1 MGVRSSTLE
10 WEPPPE
16 PAQMSDAGSN
26 VDYYLV
32 GSQVVLEHSSESLC
46 RPKVNVTMEC
56 DELYAM
62 LGEQYSKRYRMLYF
76 GRAPGDISCHYFSQ
90 GLRVIFQGYFRMNPN
105 LGERYGDPISWQLRV
120 DRSWFQTLVNF
131 GGAFTLETKRVVN
144 TNTLVD
150 CIARNTQNGERLV
163 CATVTGHCRT
173 QTTRQLTCGY
183 SPHNAV
189 DMFFEVPCPV
199 PSESYMYNIALV
211 PVRIEF
217 SGPFVIFFPK
227 IACDWMATFNSHLS
241 QGWRLIDIYIDY
253 PMVEQLLGTTLA
265 KFPLKTAKIKE
276 TPHRLNSVTD
286 PGAASV
292 SSDMTG
298 EPPLIAKT
306 GSLTPGKKMRT
317 PPKLRRRLCGAIET
331 NALWIFEKP
340 KSKAEDSSPLYEGT
354 MVEQLVPLKAVK
366 AGLGIQSTHDWMPVI
381 RDMGSRGWELA
392 CVVECHSVLQPSF
405 GKVILKS
412 LLFFQR
418 PLDGCSGQA
427 DKTTTT
433 EG

>member
-253 PMVEQLLGTTLA
+253 PMVEQ
-265 KFPLKTAKIKE
+265 
-276 TPHRLNSVTD
+276 
-286 PGAASV
+286 
-292 SSDMTG
+292 
-298 EPPLIAKT
+298 
-306 GSLTPGKKMRT
+306 MRT